1 MYSDR
6 IWVRPSTSFLPRAT
20 ANTLQ
25 VYYFAIFTNILGR
38 FGWILYIPLTG
49 PNSDSRIGIIGIAE
63 VFRRFQWNFFRLE
76 NEHLGNVDQLR
87 ATREV
92 PLPYSMDLEEVYED
106 GLRSRWFD

>member
-1 MYSDR
+1 LGPFFTY
-6 IWVRPSTSFLPRAT
+6 FHLGAF
-20 ANTLQ
+20 ANTPQ

-38 FGWILYIPLTG
+38 FGWILYLPITG
-49 PNSDSRIGIIGIAE
+49 PNPDARIGIIGVAE

-92 PLPYSMDLEEVYED
+92 PLPYMMDMEEGYED